1 MANHEQGHDVTDKVK
16 MGVAGILAGFVNGL
30 LGSGGGVLIVLY
42 LTMIAKVGRK
52 NAQATAIAIILPLAV
67 LSSVF
72 YARGGYIVWSICGR
86 FRGWGCRRDSWGCAA
101 EQAEAH
107 ISEEAFWCFSGYRRC
122 KDVLLDKGRLHA

>member
-1 MANHEQGHDVTDKVK
+1 MAKHKQRHEVTDKVK

-52 NAQATAIAIILPLAV
+52 NSQATAIAIILPLAV

-72 YARGGYIVWSICGR
+72 YARGGYIVWSHLWKVSAGGVVGAILG
-86 FRGWGCRRDSWGCAA
+86 A
-101 EQAEAH
+101 
-107 ISEEAFWCFSGYRRC
+107 
-122 KDVLLDKGRLHA
+122 VLLNKLKPIFLKKLFGVFLVIAGVRMFF